1 MAKKNAI
8 QIAKVK
14 YKEIEGKIFIGY
26 TRKSDE
32 FTDIRTSNSD
42 EKAAPEFYEA
52 MDALQA
58 HAGSILGFTEQQT
71 ESLRPHTVIFS
82 YKQEGAM
89 SAVISCVYETPNG
102 KMTNI
107 NTPLM
112 QCPVSEEGMQSPL
125 FFTEDTVKALWDLEL
140 QARKYLDGKR
150 AQVALFGEEAGA
162 AEDALDGDEADA
174 EATEL
179 PVWDDMGEGEEN
191 IAAIAAGQTGGV
203 VVPMRG

>member
-71 ESLRPHTVIFS
+71 ESLRPHTVTFS

-112 QCPVSEEGMQSPL
+112 QCPVSEEGMQSSL

-150 AQVALFGEEAGA
+150 AQVALFGEETEA

-174 EATEL
+174 EATE
-179 PVWDDMGEGEEN
+179 PSVWDDMGEGEEN